1 MSHHVVLPLLLWAF
15 GASAKAEIA
24 PDALINE
31 KPVEAQL
38 LLKARAANGEVYST
52 LRAFVCREEIER
64 FKGNL
69 QKSKVKRIDHVS
81 TALSFE
87 NGIEHYDDVRQDNHS
102 LESLPEIMGAWSEG
116 EFGTLLQQTDRLL
129 ATQPVSF
136 VSFEN
141 VSGVQTAIY
150 RFEVSEKDSPW
161 DLAVGTTHYK
171 IPFSTDVWISTA
183 TGEILKIARKSL
195 SMPVDTRI
203 SEIDWDVSLAA
214 VDLDGKPWL
223 LPTAA
228 RYSVSYVESKHREW
242 NEMSFSNYRRYGSE
256 STLKYSGFK

>member
-64 FKGNL
+64 FRGNL

-87 NGIEHYDDVRQDNHS
+87 NGIEHYDDVRQDNRS

>member
-1 MSHHVVLPLLLWAF
+1 
-15 GASAKAEIA
+15 
-24 PDALINE
+24 
-31 KPVEAQL
+31 
-38 LLKARAANGEVYST
+38 
-52 LRAFVCREEIER
+52 
-64 FKGNL
+64 
-69 QKSKVKRIDHVS
+69 
-81 TALSFE
+81 
-87 NGIEHYDDVRQDNHS
+87 
-102 LESLPEIMGAWSEG
+102 
-116 EFGTLLQQTDRLL
+116 LQQTDRLL

-183 TGEILKIARKSL
+183 TGEILKIARKSI